1 MVHIIKFYNFKAE
14 KYSLETSDKKITS
27 HNPKINRYYFAILT
41 KCFRRKHLAT
51 KGLLSL
57 CTHSLRNHNVILNGV
72 KDLLIIHSLCA
83 RPVVVLSVCTHP
95 HLVSWVSR
103 SFGLSTTRQCHAE
116 LVEASPRSR
125 PATTYSECHPERKRR
140 ISQFTRGSMVV
151 LPERFFTSFRMT
163 TIEIDTRRR
172 DHTFQFSLIT

>member
-1 MVHIIKFYNFKAE
+1 MV
-14 KYSLETSDKKITS
+14 S
-27 HNPKINRYYFAILT
+27 HYTEINRYYFAILT

-57 CTHSLRNHNVILNGV
+57 YSLSAKSQCHPERSKGSPHYPLALHAIS
-72 KDLLIIHSLCA
+72 LLTTLSA
-83 RPVVVLSVCTHP
+83 RPVVVLSVCPHP

-125 PATTYSECHPERKRR
+125 PETTHITYCQRGDSSLRSE
-140 ISQFTRGSMVV
+140 
-151 LPERFFTSFRMT
+151 
-163 TIEIDTRRR
+163 
-172 DHTFQFSLIT
+172 